1 MEARVARSKTRESP
15 TRRRASLSWSAKRWG
30 HLIASFNMAIFGW
43 VSVAAAC
50 PLEGALSPDDPC
62 LTPYIQ
68 QPPTPRT
75 QPALDDPGLGNH
87 VPCFF
92 STCEV
97 GSGNGPWIWPQSR
110 Q

>member
-50 PLEGALSPDDPC
+50 PLEAALSPDDPC
-62 LTPYIQ
+62 LPPSTP

-75 QPALDDPGLGNH
+75 PPALDDPALGTH
-87 VPCFF
+87 VPYFS
-92 STCEV
+92 STCEL
-97 GSGNGPWIWPQSR
+97 GG
-110 Q
+110 